1 MTFQVRPKRCFQGIF
16 LLRWFDGAFQSCSSK
31 TLKKQWKINIF
42 RRVVAV
48 PGRKMSPKNVTS
60 PPKNIQKPMKKHD
73 FLPIG
78 VHKKNWTLKWTF
90 FAKIFKFFNFGRMSS
105 AAPSAPAGFRLRV
118 LVVCSLHV
126 SMRVDGHCHL
136 QGPPTQISGPPTVR
150 THGPRLF

>member
-1 MTFQVRPKRCFQGIF
+1 M
-16 LLRWFDGAFQSCSSK
+16 
-31 TLKKQWKINIF
+31 
-42 RRVVAV
+42 

-60 PPKNIQKPMKKHD
+60 PPKIIQKPMKKHD

-136 QGPPTQISGPPTVR
+136 QGPPTQISGPTTVR
-150 THGPRLF
+150 THGPRLFKSLIFNAHTDVQNDKNADIPKDQTSKNPSVFQFP